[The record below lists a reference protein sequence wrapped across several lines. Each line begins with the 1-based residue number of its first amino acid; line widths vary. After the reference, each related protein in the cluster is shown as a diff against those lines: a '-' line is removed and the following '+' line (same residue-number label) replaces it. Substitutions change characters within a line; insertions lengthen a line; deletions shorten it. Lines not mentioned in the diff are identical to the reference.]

1 MKVLTSQETFALKN
15 QLAVIREQMTQI
27 EERGVYDVA
36 GNTVKA
42 SDRKEYQN
50 LVMMENHVRQLAAG
64 IEKPLP
70 LKPKERPG
78 VVFRERVSDERW
90 EELYNLAH
98 EAFKDILG
106 CTDTRNGKESPDGI
120 VAAQETCNGG
130 RGQVDES

>member
-1 MKVLTSQETFALKN
+1 MKILSSQETFSLKN
-15 QLAVIREQMTQI
+15 QLQVIREQLAQI

-36 GNTVKA
+36 GNTVKP
-42 SDRKEYQN
+42 SDRKEYRD
-50 LVMMENHVRQLAAG
+50 LLKMENHVRQLAAG

-70 LKPKERPG
+70 LRAKKRPG
-78 VVFRERVSDERW
+78 VVFRERPSDERW
-90 EELYNLAH
+90 EELDNLAH

-106 CTDTRNGKESPDGI
+106 CTDTVNGKESSDGI

>member
-1 MKVLTSQETFALKN
+1 MKVLTSQEAFALKN
-15 QLAVIREQMTQI
+15 QLTVIREQMAQI

-36 GNTVKA
+36 GNTVKP
-42 SDRKEYQN
+42 SDRKEYRE
-50 LVMMENHVRQLAAG
+50 LVKMENHVRQLAAG
-64 IEKPLP
+64 IENPLP

-106 CTDTRNGKESPDGI
+106 CTDTRNEKESRDGT
-120 VAAQETCNGG
+120 VEAQETHDGG
-130 RGQVDES
+130 RG

>member
-1 MKVLTSQETFALKN
+1 MKVLTSQEAFALKN

-36 GNTVKA
+36 GNTVKP
-42 SDRKEYQN
+42 SDRKEYRE
-50 LVMMENHVRQLAAG
+50 LVKMENHVRQLAAG

-70 LKPKERPG
+70 LQAKERPG
-78 VVFRERVSDERW
+78 VTFPEPPSDERW

-106 CTDTRNGKESPDGI
+106 CTDTRNGKESRDGT
-120 VAAQETCNGG
+120 VAAQETHDGG
-130 RGQVDES
+130 RG

>member
-15 QLAVIREQMTQI
+15 QLQVIREQMAQI

-36 GNTVKA
+36 GNIVK
-42 SDRKEYQN
+42 SGDRKEYRD
-50 LVMMENHVRQLAAG
+50 VAIMENHVRQLAAG

-70 LKPKERPG
+70 LRTKERPG
-78 VVFRERVSDERW
+78 VTFPEPPSDDRW

-106 CTDTRNGKESPDGI
+106 CADTRNGKESCDGT
-120 VAAQETCNGG
+120 VAAQETHDGG
-130 RGQVDES
+130 RD

>member
-1 MKVLTSQETFALKN
+1 MKVLTSQEAFALKN

-36 GNTVKA
+36 GNTVKP
-42 SDRKEYQN
+42 SDRKEYRD
-50 LVMMENHVRQLAAG
+50 LVKMENHVRQLAAG
-64 IEKPLP
+64 IENPLP
-70 LKPKERPG
+70 LRAKERPG

-106 CTDTRNGKESPDGI
+106 CTDTRNEKESRDGT
-120 VAAQETCNGG
+120 VEAQETHDGG
-130 RGQVDES
+130 RG